1 MLSVKQANQTCMNIC
16 IWKLVNC
23 LTLPIHPDNGNPQV
37 LMFNS
42 QILQQCNLFVLMLQ
56 MEIFQAQETVGMLR
70 QHMNGWIIKTQNNI

>member
-1 MLSVKQANQTCMNIC
+1 
-16 IWKLVNC
+16 
-23 LTLPIHPDNGNPQV
+23 
-37 LMFNS
+37 MFNS